1 MKQNVMK
8 KCFGLLLV
16 MGLGLTLKEN
26 TAMKAQAVEEETQT
40 NANVVVDL
48 NFPVEGQGSVNGYT
62 SSFEATNGDYTFTI
76 AKANNN
82 RNSKTWT
89 YIAIGTKNNASTAT
103 IISNTALKERIT
115 SIAMTFSSYKESGLD
130 SAKIYVADNADFTD
144 AYSQDFKNSISTTS
158 VTTVEIPS
166 TYSSE
171 NMFYKI
177 EFACNDSVSSSNGF
191 IHLDQIQYIA
201 DSVDELQSLTISGDI
216 SDYVAG
222 STFNFNRV
230 ATAHYSNSGDKEVTS
245 GLSFTLNGEPMKEG
259 DIISKD
265 FVGNNLPL
273 VVTYTDEKKATIS
286 AEPYLVNVNY
296 KAVSSISLNY
306 ETYTLAKNGTVTLI
320 ATIED
325 EYANQSVTWTSSHE
339 EIATVEDG
347 VVTAKQVTGE
357 TTITATATGGK
368 TATCIVNVSADPLLD
383 LLDEN
388 SNVITDEVIEKYTD
402 STMLVKAK
410 AKNIDQPSYLWESTN
425 EEVVKIV
432 ATNESASLSFVGVG
446 NCDVKVTVGSLTK
459 KVSFSV
465 TQSAVTSLTLTSS
478 VENGILYKG
487 DYLNTLTLTP
497 NIRTIGNAKEEIL
510 WTSSHPE
517 VASILKEQTSGN
529 EVNQVTALQQG
540 TTIITATSAYTSS
553 QFVEYTITVYADGVT
568 RLNWTSRGKISTYA
582 GTALKDAV
590 DMSQWKF
597 TALWS
602 SGKSET
608 PSFGTGENDVHI
620 GLYEKSLPENEGM
633 ILSEDYQ
640 FVANDNGKYLVAF
653 YQGMRSTSN
662 ATIEI
667 INCRTVM
674 ETMTNAT
681 ATYDFSS
688 NKSEK
693 DSSSVMGVEMFN
705 EYYIDSSSLLNG
717 KATLQYIYLGANG
730 TIKCGASKV
739 NASIQIEFGNGV
751 KISSVSVKAKQYA
764 EDENTL
770 VVMGKT
776 QTLTDTMTSYDFSVA
791 DGDFTSTNI
800 LLIETL
806 TTAKRA
812 YIESITIVASGEQDI
827 GKTDDCLALE
837 KYIDTYLHMNDY
849 TEEKGFCKDTEHD
862 YYGKNTITGAK
873 YNFNQLSER
882 QRELFFTNTAYSEEC
897 ARLQAW
903 AIANGETIQ
912 LSNYQIQASYQ
923 NNKMNYNSINSQTAT
938 MMMIISLV
946 GLATCI
952 GYYFLAKKKKEN

>member
-26 TAMKAQAVEEETQT
+26 TAMKAQAAEEKTQT

-48 NFPVEGQGSVNGYT
+48 DFPVEGQGSTNRYN
-62 SSFEATNGDYTFTI
+62 SSFSATNGGYTFTI
-76 AKANNN
+76 SCASNNSN
-82 RNSKTWT
+82 KGA
-89 YIAIGTKNNASTAT
+89 YIGIGTKNSASTAT
-103 IISNTALKERIT
+103 IVSDTALKERIT
-115 SIAMTFSSYKESGLD
+115 SIVMTFSSYKESGLD
-130 SAKIYVADNADFTD
+130 SAKLYVANNAEFTG

-177 EFACNDSVSSSNGF
+177 EFACNGSLTTNGF
-191 IHLDQIQYIA
+191 IHLDQIQYIS
-201 DSVDELQSLTISGDI
+201 DSVDELQSLTISGDTT
-216 SDYVAG
+216 DYVAG
-222 STFNFNRV
+222 SSFTFNRV
-230 ATAHYSNSGDKEVTS
+230 ATAHYSSSGDKEVTS
-245 GLSFTLNGEPMKEG
+245 GLSFTLNGEPIKEG

-265 FVGNNLPL
+265 FIGNNLPL
-273 VVTYTDEKKATIS
+273 VVTYTDEKKATIT
-286 AEPYLVNVNY
+286 AAPYLVNVNY

-320 ATIED
+320 ATVED

-357 TTITATATGGK
+357 TTITATAMGGK
-368 TATCIVNVSADPLLD
+368 TATCIVNVSVDPLLD

-402 STMLVKAK
+402 STMLIKAK
-410 AKNIDQPSYLWESTN
+410 AQNIDQPSYLWETTN

-432 ATNESASLSFVGVG
+432 ATNESATLSFVGVE

-478 VENGILYKG
+478 VENGNLYTG
-487 DYLNTLTLTP
+487 DNLNTLTLTP
-497 NIRTIGNAKEEIL
+497 NIHTIGNATEEIL

-553 QFVEYTITVYADGVT
+553 QFVEYTITVHEDSVT
-568 RLNWTSRGKISTYA
+568 RLSWTNRGEISTYA
-582 GTALKDAV
+582 GTTLKDAI

-597 TALWS
+597 TALWA

-653 YQGMRSTSN
+653 YQGMCSTSN

-667 INCRTVM
+667 INCRIVM

-688 NKSEK
+688 ISKGSNRAMDVETFNNYYV
-693 DSSSVMGVEMFN
+693 SSSTLVK
-705 EYYIDSSSLLNG
+705 G
-717 KATLQYIYLGANG
+717 KATLQAVYPDASG
-730 TIKCGASKV
+730 TIKGGTG
-739 NASIQIEFGNGV
+739 NNYASIQITFDNEV
-751 KISSVSVKAKQYA
+751 QISSVSVKSKQYA

-791 DGDFTSTNI
+791 NGDFESTNI

-837 KYIDTYLHMNDY
+837 KYIDTYLHMDDY
-849 TEEKGFCKDTEHD
+849 TEDQGFCKDTEHD
-862 YYGKNTITGAK
+862 YYGKNSTSGAK

-882 QRELFFTNTAYSEEC
+882 QRELFFTNAAYSEEC

-923 NNKMNYNSINSQTAT
+923 NSRLNFNSVNSQSV
-938 MMMIISLV
+938 MMVLVISLLGITSCV
-946 GLATCI
+946 
-952 GYYFLAKKKKEN
+952 GYYFITKKKKEN

>member
-26 TAMKAQAVEEETQT
+26 TAMKAQAAEETQT

-48 NFPVEGQGSVNGYT
+48 DFPVAGQKGVRNYT
-62 SSFEATNGDYTFTI
+62 SSFDVTNGGYTFKITN
-76 AKANNN
+76 ASNNSN
-82 RNSKTWT
+82 KWT
-89 YIAIGTKNNASTAT
+89 NIGIGVGGSASTAT
-103 IISNTALKERIT
+103 IVSNTALKERIT

-130 SAKIYVADNADFTD
+130 SAKLYVANNAEFTD

-158 VTTVEIPS
+158 TTTVEIPS

-177 EFACNDSVSSSNGF
+177 EFACNNSVSSGTNAF
-191 IHLDQIQYIA
+191 IRLDQIQYIA

-222 STFNFNRV
+222 STFTFDRV
-230 ATAHYSNSGDKEVTS
+230 ATVHYSNSGDKEVTS

-259 DIISKD
+259 DIISKN

-286 AEPYLVNVNY
+286 AAPYLVNVNY

-306 ETYTLAKNGTVTLI
+306 ETYTLAKNGSIALI
-320 ATIED
+320 ATVED

-357 TTITATATGGK
+357 TTITATAMGGK
-368 TATCIVNVSADPLLD
+368 TATCIVNVSVDPLLD

-388 SNVITDEVIEKYTD
+388 SDVITDEVIEKYTD
-402 STMLVKAK
+402 STMLIKAK
-410 AKNIDQPSYLWESTN
+410 AQNIDQPSYLWESTN

-432 ATNESASLSFVGVG
+432 ATNESATLSFVGAG

-478 VENGILYKG
+478 VENGNLYTG
-487 DYLNTLTLTP
+487 DNLNTLTLTP
-497 NIRTIGNAKEEIL
+497 NIRTIGNATEEIL

-540 TTIITATSAYTSS
+540 TTIVTATSAYTSS
-553 QFVEYTITVYADGVT
+553 QFVEYTITVHEDSVT
-568 RLNWTSRGKISTYA
+568 RLNWTGRGEISAYA
-582 GTALKDAV
+582 GTALKDAI
-590 DMSQWKF
+590 DISQWKF
-597 TALWS
+597 TALWV

-640 FVANDNGKYLVAF
+640 FVASDNGKYLVAF

-688 NKSEK
+688 ISKGSNRAMDVETFDSYYV
-693 DSSSVMGVEMFN
+693 SSSTLVKGT
-705 EYYIDSSSLLNG
+705 
-717 KATLQYIYLGANG
+717 ATLQSVYPDASGAIKGG
-730 TIKCGASKV
+730 TGTY
-739 NASIQIEFGNGV
+739 NTSIRVVFGNGV

-776 QTLTDTMTSYDFSVA
+776 QTLTDTMISYDFSVA
-791 DGDFTSTNI
+791 NGDFESTNI

-806 TTAKRA
+806 KTAKRA

-837 KYIDTYLHMNDY
+837 KYIDTYLHMDDY
-849 TEEKGFCKDTEHD
+849 TEDQGFCKDTEHD
-862 YYGKNTITGAK
+862 YYGKNSTSGAK

-882 QRELFFTNTAYSEEC
+882 QRELFFTNVAFSEEC

-923 NNKMNYNSINSQTAT
+923 NSRMNFNSVNSQSV
-938 MMMIISLV
+938 MMVLVISLLGITSCV
-946 GLATCI
+946 
-952 GYYFLAKKKKEN
+952 GYYFITKKKKEN

>member
-26 TAMKAQAVEEETQT
+26 TAMKAQAAEEKTQT
-40 NANVVVDL
+40 NANAVVDL
-48 NFPVEGQGSVNGYT
+48 DFPVEGQGSTNRYN
-62 SSFEATNGDYTFTI
+62 SSFSATNGGYTFTI
-76 AKANNN
+76 SCASNNYN
-82 RNSKTWT
+82 KWA
-89 YIAIGTKNNASTAT
+89 YIGIGTKNSASTAT
-103 IISNTALKERIT
+103 IVSDTALKERIT
-115 SIAMTFSSYKESGLD
+115 SIVMTFSSYKESGLD
-130 SAKIYVADNADFTD
+130 SAKLYVANNAEFTG

-177 EFACNDSVSSSNGF
+177 EFACNGSLTTNGF
-191 IHLDQIQYIA
+191 IHLDQIQYIS
-201 DSVDELQSLTISGDI
+201 DSVDELQSLTISGDTT
-216 SDYVAG
+216 DYVAG
-222 STFNFNRV
+222 STFTFNRV

-259 DIISKD
+259 DIISKN

-286 AEPYLVNVNY
+286 AAPYLVNVNY

-306 ETYTLAKNGTVTLI
+306 ETYTLAKNGTIALI
-320 ATIED
+320 ATVED

-357 TTITATATGGK
+357 TTITATAMGGK
-368 TATCIVNVSADPLLD
+368 TATCIVNVSVDPLLD

-388 SNVITDEVIEKYTD
+388 SDVITDEVIEKYTD
-402 STMLVKAK
+402 STMLIKAK
-410 AKNIDQPSYLWESTN
+410 AQNIDQPSYLWESTN

-432 ATNESASLSFVGVG
+432 ATNESATLSFVGAG

-478 VENGILYKG
+478 VENGNLYTG
-487 DYLNTLTLTP
+487 DNLNTLTLTP
-497 NIRTIGNAKEEIL
+497 NIRTIGNATEEIL

-540 TTIITATSAYTSS
+540 TTIVTATSAYTSS
-553 QFVEYTITVYADGVT
+553 QFVEYTITVHEDSVT
-568 RLNWTSRGKISTYA
+568 RLNWTGRGEISAYA
-582 GTALKDAV
+582 GTTLKDAI
-590 DMSQWKF
+590 DISQWKF
-597 TALWS
+597 TALWA

-662 ATIEI
+662 ATIKI

-688 NKSEK
+688 ISKGSNRAMDVETFDSYYV
-693 DSSSVMGVEMFN
+693 SSSTLVKGT
-705 EYYIDSSSLLNG
+705 
-717 KATLQYIYLGANG
+717 ATLQAVYPDASG
-730 TIKCGASKV
+730 TIKGGTGPIIRVFKLLLV
-739 NASIQIEFGNGV
+739 
-751 KISSVSVKAKQYA
+751 A
-764 EDENTL
+764 E
-770 VVMGKT
+770 
-776 QTLTDTMTSYDFSVA
+776 
-791 DGDFTSTNI
+791 
-800 LLIETL
+800 
-806 TTAKRA
+806 
-812 YIESITIVASGEQDI
+812 
-827 GKTDDCLALE
+827 
-837 KYIDTYLHMNDY
+837 
-849 TEEKGFCKDTEHD
+849 
-862 YYGKNTITGAK
+862 
-873 YNFNQLSER
+873 
-882 QRELFFTNTAYSEEC
+882 
-897 ARLQAW
+897 
-903 AIANGETIQ
+903 
-912 LSNYQIQASYQ
+912 
-923 NNKMNYNSINSQTAT
+923 
-938 MMMIISLV
+938 
-946 GLATCI
+946 
-952 GYYFLAKKKKEN
+952 

>member
-26 TAMKAQAVEEETQT
+26 TTMKAQAAEEETQT

-48 NFPVEGQGSVNGYT
+48 DFPVEGQEKVNRYDK
-62 SSFEATNGDYTFTI
+62 SFKATNGGYTFTI
-76 AKANNN
+76 SNASNYNN
-82 RNSKTWT
+82 RWT
-89 YIAIGTKNNASTAT
+89 NIGIGVGGSASTAT
-103 IISNTALKERIT
+103 IVSDTALKERIT

-130 SAKIYVADNADFTD
+130 SAKVYVANNADFTD
-144 AYSQDFKNSISTTS
+144 AYSQDFKDSISTNS
-158 VTTVEIPS
+158 ITTVEIPS

-177 EFACNDSVSSSNGF
+177 EFACNGSPSTNAF
-191 IHLDQIQYIA
+191 IRLDQIQYIT

-216 SDYVAG
+216 SNYVAG
-222 STFNFNRV
+222 SPFTFNRV
-230 ATAHYSNSGDKEVTS
+230 ATAHYSNSGDKEVTN
-245 GLSFTLNGEPMKEG
+245 GLSFTLNGEPIKEG

-273 VVTYTDEKKATIS
+273 VVTYTDEKNATIS
-286 AEPYLVNVNY
+286 AEPYSVNVNY

-325 EYANQSVTWTSSHE
+325 EYANQNVTWSSSHE

-347 VVTAKQVTGE
+347 VVTAKQITGE

-368 TATCIVNVSADPLLD
+368 TATCIVNVSADSLLD

-388 SNVITDEVIEKYTD
+388 SKVITDELIEKYTD
-402 STMLVKAK
+402 STMLIKAD
-410 AKNIDQPSYLWESTN
+410 AQNIDQPSYLWETTN
-425 EEVVKIV
+425 EEIIKITP
-432 ATNESASLSFVGVG
+432 TNESATLSFVGAG

-478 VENGILYKG
+478 VEGGTLYTG
-487 DYLNTLTLTP
+487 DYLNSLTLTP
-497 NIRTIGNAKEEIL
+497 NIEKIGNATEEIL

-517 VASILKEQTSGN
+517 VASILKEQTKGN
-529 EVNQVTALQQG
+529 EENQVTALQQG
-540 TTIITATSAYTSS
+540 TTIVTATSAYTSS
-553 QFVEYTITVYADGVT
+553 QFVEYTITVNEDGVT
-568 RLNWTSRGKISTYA
+568 RLNWTSRGKISAYV
-582 GTALKDAV
+582 GTTLKDAV

-597 TALWS
+597 TALWA

-620 GLYEKSLPENEGM
+620 GLYEEALPENEGTM
-633 ILSEDYQ
+633 LEEDYT
-640 FVANDNGKYLVAF
+640 FVASDNGKYLVAF

-688 NKSEK
+688 ISKGSTRAMDVETFNSYYV
-693 DSSSVMGVEMFN
+693 SSSTLVKGT
-705 EYYIDSSSLLNG
+705 
-717 KATLQYIYLGANG
+717 ATLQAVYPDASG
-730 TIKCGASKV
+730 TIKGGTENNYV
-739 NASIQIEFGNGV
+739 SIQITFGSEV
-751 KISSVSVKAKQYA
+751 QISSISVKAKQYA

-791 DGDFTSTNI
+791 NGDFESTNI
-800 LLIETL
+800 LLIETP
-806 TTAKRA
+806 TTAKRV
-812 YIESITIVASGEQDI
+812 YIESITIIANGEQDI

-849 TEEKGFCKDTEHD
+849 TEDQGFCKDTEHD
-862 YYGKNTITGAK
+862 YYGKNSMVGAK

-882 QRELFFTNTAYSEEC
+882 QRELFFTNAAYSKEC

-912 LSNYQIQASYQ
+912 LSNYQIQASYP
-923 NNKMNYNSINSQTAT
+923 NNRMNFNSINGQTAT
-938 MMMIISLV
+938 MVMIISLV
-946 GLATCI
+946 GLVTCI
-952 GYYFLAKKKKEN
+952 GYYFLTKKKKEN

>member
-26 TAMKAQAVEEETQT
+26 TTMKAQAAEETQA
-40 NANVVVDL
+40 NENVVVDL
-48 NFPVEGQGSVNGYT
+48 NFPVDGQDSIYSYA
-62 SSFEATNGDYTFTI
+62 SSFNATNGGYKFTI
-76 AKANNN
+76 VNANNN
-82 RNSKTWT
+82 RNK
-89 YIAIGTKNNASTAT
+89 YKFIAIGRSKIASTAT
-103 IISNTALKERIT
+103 ITSQSALKEKII
-115 SIAMTFSSYKESGLD
+115 SIAMYFSEYNEKGLD
-130 SAKIYVADNADFTD
+130 AANIYIADNADFSD
-144 AYSQDFKNSISTTS
+144 AYKQEFTNQIITGSFIN
-158 VTTVEIPS
+158 VEIPS
-166 TYSSE
+166 TYSAE
-171 NMFYKI
+171 NMFYRI
-177 EFACNDSVSSSNGF
+177 EFVCNEKVSTNGF
-191 IHLDQIQYIA
+191 ICLDQIQYIT
-201 DSVDELQSLTISGDI
+201 DSVDKLQSLTISGDTT
-216 SDYVAG
+216 DYVAG
-222 STFNFNRV
+222 STFTFNRV
-230 ATAHYSNSGDKEVTS
+230 ATARYSNSGDKEVTS

-259 DIISKD
+259 DIISKN

-286 AEPYLVNVNY
+286 AAPYLVNVNY

-306 ETYTLAKNGTVTLI
+306 ETYTLAKNGTIALI
-320 ATIED
+320 ATVED

-368 TATCIVNVSADPLLD
+368 MATCIVNVSADPLLD

-402 STMLVKAK
+402 STMLIKAK
-410 AKNIDQPSYLWESTN
+410 AQNIDQPSYLWESTN

-478 VENGILYKG
+478 VENGNLYTG
-487 DYLNTLTLTP
+487 DNLNTLTLTP
-497 NIRTIGNAKEEIL
+497 NIHTIGNATEEIL

-540 TTIITATSAYTSS
+540 TTIVTATSAYTSS
-553 QFVEYTITVYADGVT
+553 QFVEYTITVHEDSVT
-568 RLNWTSRGKISTYA
+568 RLNWTGRGEISAYA
-582 GTALKDAV
+582 GTALKDAI
-590 DMSQWKF
+590 DISQWKF
-597 TALWS
+597 TALWA

-662 ATIEI
+662 ATIKI

-688 NKSEK
+688 ISKGSNRAMDVETFDSYYV
-693 DSSSVMGVEMFN
+693 SSSTLVKGT
-705 EYYIDSSSLLNG
+705 
-717 KATLQYIYLGANG
+717 ATLQAVYPDASG
-730 TIKCGASKV
+730 TIKGGTGTY
-739 NASIQIEFGNGV
+739 NTSIQVAFGSGV
-751 KISSVSVKAKQYA
+751 EISSVSVKAKQYA

-791 DGDFTSTNI
+791 NGDFTSTNI

-882 QRELFFTNTAYSEEC
+882 QRELFFTNAAFSEEC

-923 NNKMNYNSINSQTAT
+923 NSRLNFNSVNSQSV
-938 MMMIISLV
+938 MMVLVISLLGITSCV
-946 GLATCI
+946 
-952 GYYFLAKKKKEN
+952 GYYFITKKKKEN

>member
-26 TAMKAQAVEEETQT
+26 TAMKAQAAEEKTQT
-40 NANVVVDL
+40 NANAVVDL
-48 NFPVEGQGSVNGYT
+48 DFPVEGQGSTNRYN
-62 SSFEATNGDYTFTI
+62 SSFSATNGGYTFTI
-76 AKANNN
+76 SCASNNYN
-82 RNSKTWT
+82 KWA
-89 YIAIGTKNNASTAT
+89 YIGIGTKNSASTAT
-103 IISNTALKERIT
+103 IVSDTALKERIT
-115 SIAMTFSSYKESGLD
+115 SIVMTFSSYKESGLD
-130 SAKIYVADNADFTD
+130 SAKLYVANNAEFTG

-177 EFACNDSVSSSNGF
+177 EFACNGSLTTNGF
-191 IHLDQIQYIA
+191 IHLDQIQYIS
-201 DSVDELQSLTISGDI
+201 DSVDELQSLTISGDTT
-216 SDYVAG
+216 DYVAG
-222 STFNFNRV
+222 SSFNFNRV
-230 ATAHYSNSGDKEVTS
+230 ATAHYSSSGDKEVTS
-245 GLSFTLNGEPMKEG
+245 GLSFTLSGEAIKEG

-265 FVGNNLPL
+265 FVGNDLPL

-286 AEPYLVNVNY
+286 AAPYLVNVNY

-306 ETYTLAKNGTVTLI
+306 ETYTLAKNGTIALI
-320 ATIED
+320 ATVED

-368 TATCIVNVSADPLLD
+368 MATCIVNVSADPLLD

-402 STMLVKAK
+402 STMLIKAK
-410 AKNIDQPSYLWESTN
+410 AQNIDQPSYLWESTN

-432 ATNESASLSFVGVG
+432 ATNESASLSFVSVG

-465 TQSAVTSLTLTSS
+465 TQSAVTSLALTSS
-478 VENGILYKG
+478 VENGNLYTG
-487 DYLNTLTLTP
+487 DNLNTLTLTP
-497 NIRTIGNAKEEIL
+497 NIHTIGNATEEIL

-553 QFVEYTITVYADGVT
+553 QFVEYTITVHEDSVT
-568 RLNWTSRGKISTYA
+568 RLSWTGRGKISAYV
-582 GTALKDAV
+582 GTALKDAI

-597 TALWS
+597 TALWA

-640 FVANDNGKYLVAF
+640 FVASDNGKYLVAF
-653 YQGMRSTSN
+653 YQGMCSTSN

-667 INCRTVM
+667 INCRIVM

-688 NKSEK
+688 ISKGSNRAMDVETFNNYYV
-693 DSSSVMGVEMFN
+693 SSSTLVK
-705 EYYIDSSSLLNG
+705 G
-717 KATLQYIYLGANG
+717 KATLQAVYPDASG
-730 TIKCGASKV
+730 TIKGGTGTY
-739 NASIQIEFGNGV
+739 NTSIQVAFGSGV
-751 KISSVSVKAKQYA
+751 EISSVSVKAKQYA

-791 DGDFTSTNI
+791 NGDFTSTNI

-806 TTAKRA
+806 KTAKRA

-837 KYIDTYLHMNDY
+837 KYIDTYLHMDDY
-849 TEEKGFCKDTEHD
+849 TEDQGFCKDTEHD
-862 YYGKNTITGAK
+862 YYGKNSTSGAK

-882 QRELFFTNTAYSEEC
+882 QRELFFTNAAFSEEC

-923 NNKMNYNSINSQTAT
+923 NSRLNFNSVNSQSV
-938 MMMIISLV
+938 MMVLVISLLGITSCV
-946 GLATCI
+946 
-952 GYYFLAKKKKEN
+952 GYYFITKKKKEN

>member
-26 TAMKAQAVEEETQT
+26 TAMKAQAAEEETQT

-48 NFPVEGQGSVNGYT
+48 DFPVAGQKGVRSYT
-62 SSFEATNGDYTFTI
+62 SSFDVTNGGYTFKITN
-76 AKANNN
+76 ASNNN
-82 RNSKTWT
+82 NN
-89 YIAIGTKNNASTAT
+89 YAFIAIGRSKIASTAT
-103 IISNTALKERIT
+103 IISQSALKERIS
-115 SIAMTFSSYKESGLD
+115 SIAMYFSDYNEKGLD
-130 SAKIYVADNADFTD
+130 TANIYIDNNADFST
-144 AYSQDFKNSISTTS
+144 AYKQEFTNQIAVGSFIN
-158 VTTVEIPS
+158 VEIPS
-166 TYSSE
+166 TYSNE

-177 EFACNDSVSSSNGF
+177 EFVCNEKVSSNAF
-191 IHLDQIQYIA
+191 ICLDQIQYIA
-201 DSVDELQSLTISGDI
+201 DSVDELQSLTISGDTT
-216 SDYVAG
+216 DYVAG
-222 STFNFNRV
+222 SSFTFNRV
-230 ATAHYSNSGDKEVTS
+230 ATAHYSSSGDKEVTS
-245 GLSFTLNGEPMKEG
+245 GLSFTLNGEPIKEE

-265 FVGNNLPL
+265 FIGNNLPL

-286 AEPYLVNVNY
+286 AAPYLVNVNY

-306 ETYTLAKNGTVTLI
+306 ETYTLAKNGTIALI
-320 ATIED
+320 ATVED

-368 TATCIVNVSADPLLD
+368 MATCIVNVSVDPLLD

-402 STMLVKAK
+402 STMLIKAK
-410 AKNIDQPSYLWESTN
+410 AQNIDQPSYLWETTN

-432 ATNESASLSFVGVG
+432 ATNESATLSFVGVG

-478 VENGILYKG
+478 VENGNLYTG
-487 DYLNTLTLTP
+487 DNLNTLTLTP
-497 NIRTIGNAKEEIL
+497 NIHTIGNATEEIL

-553 QFVEYTITVYADGVT
+553 QFVEYTITVHEDSVT
-568 RLNWTSRGKISTYA
+568 RLSWTGRGKISAYV
-582 GTALKDAV
+582 GTALKDAI

-597 TALWS
+597 TALWA

-640 FVANDNGKYLVAF
+640 FVASDNGKYLVAF
-653 YQGMRSTSN
+653 YQGMCSTSN

-667 INCRTVM
+667 INCRIVM

-688 NKSEK
+688 ISKGSNRSMDVETFNNYYV
-693 DSSSVMGVEMFN
+693 SSSTLVK
-705 EYYIDSSSLLNG
+705 G
-717 KATLQYIYLGANG
+717 KATLQAVYPDASG
-730 TIKCGASKV
+730 TIKGGTGTY
-739 NASIQIEFGNGV
+739 NTSIQVAFGSGV
-751 KISSVSVKAKQYA
+751 EISSVSVKAKQYA

-770 VVMGKT
+770 VIMGKT

-791 DGDFTSTNI
+791 NGDFESTNI

-837 KYIDTYLHMNDY
+837 KYIDTYLHMDDY
-849 TEEKGFCKDTEHD
+849 TEDQGFCKDTEHD
-862 YYGKNTITGAK
+862 YYGKNSTSGAK

-882 QRELFFTNTAYSEEC
+882 QRELFFTNAAFSEEC

-923 NNKMNYNSINSQTAT
+923 NSRLNFNSVNSQSV
-938 MMMIISLV
+938 MMVLVISLLGITSCV
-946 GLATCI
+946 
-952 GYYFLAKKKKEN
+952 GYYFITKKKKEN

>member
-26 TAMKAQAVEEETQT
+26 TAMKAQAAEEETQT

-48 NFPVEGQGSVNGYT
+48 DFPVEGQEKVNRYDK
-62 SSFEATNGDYTFTI
+62 FFKATNGGYTFTI
-76 AKANNN
+76 SNASNYNN
-82 RNSKTWT
+82 RWT
-89 YIAIGTKNNASTAT
+89 NIGIGVGGSASTAT
-103 IISNTALKERIT
+103 IVSDTALKERIT

-130 SAKIYVADNADFTD
+130 SAKLYVANNAEFTD
-144 AYSQDFKNSISTTS
+144 AYSQDFKDSISTTS
-158 VTTVEIPS
+158 ITTVEIPS

-177 EFACNDSVSSSNGF
+177 EFACNGSLSTNAF
-191 IHLDQIQYIA
+191 IRLDQIQYIT
-201 DSVDELQSLTISGDI
+201 DSVDELQSLTISGETT
-216 SDYVAG
+216 DYVAG
-222 STFNFNRV
+222 STFTFNRV
-230 ATAHYSNSGDKEVTS
+230 ATARYSNSGDKEVTS

-259 DIISKD
+259 DIISKN

-286 AEPYLVNVNY
+286 AAPYLVNVNY

-306 ETYTLAKNGTVTLI
+306 ETYTLAKNGTIALI
-320 ATIED
+320 ATVED

-368 TATCIVNVSADPLLD
+368 MATCIVNVSADPLLD

-402 STMLVKAK
+402 STMLIKAK
-410 AKNIDQPSYLWESTN
+410 AQNIDQPSYLWESTN

-478 VENGILYKG
+478 VENGNLYTG
-487 DYLNTLTLTP
+487 DNLNTLTLTP
-497 NIRTIGNAKEEIL
+497 NIHTIGNATEEIL

-553 QFVEYTITVYADGVT
+553 QFVEYTITVHEDSVT
-568 RLNWTSRGKISTYA
+568 RLSWTGRGKISAYV
-582 GTALKDAV
+582 GTALKDAI
-590 DMSQWKF
+590 DISQWKF
-597 TALWS
+597 TALWA

-640 FVANDNGKYLVAF
+640 FVASDNGKYLVAF

-688 NKSEK
+688 ISKGSNRSMDVETFNNYYV
-693 DSSSVMGVEMFN
+693 SSSTLVKGT
-705 EYYIDSSSLLNG
+705 
-717 KATLQYIYLGANG
+717 ATLQAVYPDASGSIKGG
-730 TIKCGASKV
+730 TET
-739 NASIQIEFGNGV
+739 NNTSIQVAFGSGV
-751 KISSVSVKAKQYA
+751 EISSVSVKAKQYA

-791 DGDFTSTNI
+791 NGDFESTNI

-837 KYIDTYLHMNDY
+837 KYIDTYLHMDDY
-849 TEEKGFCKDTEHD
+849 TEDQGFCKDTEHD
-862 YYGKNTITGAK
+862 YYGKNSTSGAK

-882 QRELFFTNTAYSEEC
+882 QRELFFTNAAFSEEC

-923 NNKMNYNSINSQTAT
+923 NSRLNFNSVNSQSV
-938 MMMIISLV
+938 MMVLVISLLGITSCV
-946 GLATCI
+946 
-952 GYYFLAKKKKEN
+952 GYYFITKKKKEN

>member
-26 TAMKAQAVEEETQT
+26 TAMKAQAAEEETQT

-48 NFPVEGQGSVNGYT
+48 DFPVAGQKGVRSYT
-62 SSFEATNGDYTFTI
+62 SSFDVTNGGYTFKITN
-76 AKANNN
+76 ASNNN
-82 RNSKTWT
+82 NN
-89 YIAIGTKNNASTAT
+89 YAFIAIGRSKIASTAT
-103 IISNTALKERIT
+103 IISQSALKERIS
-115 SIAMTFSSYKESGLD
+115 SIAMYFSDYNEKGLD
-130 SAKIYVADNADFTD
+130 TANIYIDNNADFST
-144 AYSQDFKNSISTTS
+144 AYKQEFTNQIAVGSFIN
-158 VTTVEIPS
+158 VEIPS
-166 TYSSE
+166 TYSNE

-177 EFACNDSVSSSNGF
+177 EFVCNEKVSSNAF
-191 IHLDQIQYIA
+191 ICLDQIQYIA

-245 GLSFTLNGEPMKEG
+245 GLSFTLNGEAIKEG

-265 FVGNNLPL
+265 FVGNDLPL

-286 AEPYLVNVNY
+286 AAPYLVNVNY

-306 ETYTLAKNGTVTLI
+306 ETYTLAKNGTIALI
-320 ATIED
+320 ATVED

-357 TTITATATGGK
+357 TTITATAMGGK
-368 TATCIVNVSADPLLD
+368 TATCIVNVSVDPLLD

-388 SNVITDEVIEKYTD
+388 SDVITDEVIEKYTD
-402 STMLVKAK
+402 STMLIKAK
-410 AKNIDQPSYLWESTN
+410 AQNIDQPSYLWESTN

-432 ATNESASLSFVGVG
+432 ATNESATLSFVGAG

-459 KVSFSV
+459 KASFSV

-478 VENGILYKG
+478 VENGNLYTG
-487 DYLNTLTLTP
+487 DNLNTLTLTP
-497 NIRTIGNAKEEIL
+497 NIRTIGNATEEIL

-540 TTIITATSAYTSS
+540 TTIVTATSAYTSS
-553 QFVEYTITVYADGVT
+553 QFVEYTITVHEDSVT
-568 RLNWTSRGKISTYA
+568 RLSWTGRGKISAYV
-582 GTALKDAV
+582 GTALKDAI
-590 DMSQWKF
+590 DISQWKF
-597 TALWS
+597 TALWA

-640 FVANDNGKYLVAF
+640 FVASDNGKYIVAF

-667 INCRTVM
+667 INCRIVM

-688 NKSEK
+688 ISKGSNRSMDVETFNNYYV
-693 DSSSVMGVEMFN
+693 SSSTLVK
-705 EYYIDSSSLLNG
+705 G
-717 KATLQYIYLGANG
+717 KATLQAVYPDASG
-730 TIKCGASKV
+730 TIKGGTET
-739 NASIQIEFGNGV
+739 NNTSIQVAFGSGV
-751 KISSVSVKAKQYA
+751 EISSVSVKAKQYA

-791 DGDFTSTNI
+791 NGDFESTNI

-837 KYIDTYLHMNDY
+837 KYIDTYLHMDDY
-849 TEEKGFCKDTEHD
+849 TEDQGFCKDTEHD
-862 YYGKNTITGAK
+862 YYGKNSTSGAK

-882 QRELFFTNTAYSEEC
+882 QRELFFTNAAFSEEC

-923 NNKMNYNSINSQTAT
+923 NSRLNFNSVNSQSV
-938 MMMIISLV
+938 MMVLVISLLGITSCV
-946 GLATCI
+946 
-952 GYYFLAKKKKEN
+952 GYYFITKKKKEN

>member
-26 TAMKAQAVEEETQT
+26 TAMKAQAAEEKTQT

-48 NFPVEGQGSVNGYT
+48 DFPVEGQGSTNRYN
-62 SSFEATNGDYTFTI
+62 SSFSATNGGYTFTI
-76 AKANNN
+76 SCASNNSN
-82 RNSKTWT
+82 KWA
-89 YIAIGTKNNASTAT
+89 YIGIGTKNSASTAT
-103 IISNTALKERIT
+103 IVSDTALKERIT
-115 SIAMTFSSYKESGLD
+115 SIVMTFSSYKESGLD
-130 SAKIYVADNADFTD
+130 SAKLYVANNAEFTG

-177 EFACNDSVSSSNGF
+177 EFACNGSLTTNGF
-191 IHLDQIQYIA
+191 IHLDQIQYIS

-222 STFNFNRV
+222 STFTFNRV

-286 AEPYLVNVNY
+286 AAPYLVNVNY

-306 ETYTLAKNGTVTLI
+306 ETYTLAKNGSIALI

-357 TTITATATGGK
+357 TTITATAMGGK
-368 TATCIVNVSADPLLD
+368 TATCIVNVSVDPLLD

-388 SNVITDEVIEKYTD
+388 SDVITDEVIEKYTD
-402 STMLVKAK
+402 STMLIKAK
-410 AKNIDQPSYLWESTN
+410 AQNIDQPSYLWESTN

-432 ATNESASLSFVGVG
+432 ATNESATLSFVGVG

-478 VENGILYKG
+478 VENGNLYTG
-487 DYLNTLTLTP
+487 DNLNTLTLTP
-497 NIRTIGNAKEEIL
+497 NIRTIGNATEEIQ

-540 TTIITATSAYTSS
+540 TTIVTATSAYTSS
-553 QFVEYTITVYADGVT
+553 QFVEYTITVHEDSVT
-568 RLNWTSRGKISTYA
+568 RLNWTGRGEISAYA
-582 GTALKDAV
+582 GTALKDAI
-590 DMSQWKF
+590 DISQWKF
-597 TALWS
+597 TALWA

-653 YQGMRSTSN
+653 YQGMCSTSN

-667 INCRTVM
+667 INCRIVM

-688 NKSEK
+688 ISKGSNRAMDVETFNNYYV
-693 DSSSVMGVEMFN
+693 SSSTLVK
-705 EYYIDSSSLLNG
+705 G
-717 KATLQYIYLGANG
+717 KATLQAVYPDASG
-730 TIKCGASKV
+730 TIKGGTGTY
-739 NASIQIEFGNGV
+739 NTSIQVAFGSGV
-751 KISSVSVKAKQYA
+751 EISSVSVKAKQYA

-791 DGDFTSTNI
+791 NGDFTSTNI

-837 KYIDTYLHMNDY
+837 KYIDTYLHMDDY
-849 TEEKGFCKDTEHD
+849 TEDQGFCKDTEHD
-862 YYGKNTITGAK
+862 YYGKNSTSGAK

-882 QRELFFTNTAYSEEC
+882 QRELFFTNAAFSEEC

-952 GYYFLAKKKKEN
+952 GYYFLAKRKKEN

>member
-26 TAMKAQAVEEETQT
+26 TAMKAQAAEEETQT

-48 NFPVEGQGSVNGYT
+48 DFPVAGQKGVRSYT
-62 SSFEATNGDYTFTI
+62 SSFDVTNGGYTFKITN
-76 AKANNN
+76 ASNNN
-82 RNSKTWT
+82 NN
-89 YIAIGTKNNASTAT
+89 YAFIAIGRSKIASTAT
-103 IISNTALKERIT
+103 IISQSALKERIS
-115 SIAMTFSSYKESGLD
+115 SIAMYFSDYNEKGLD
-130 SAKIYVADNADFTD
+130 TANIYIDNNADFST
-144 AYSQDFKNSISTTS
+144 AYKQEFTNQIAVGSFIN
-158 VTTVEIPS
+158 VEIPS
-166 TYSSE
+166 TYSNE

-177 EFACNDSVSSSNGF
+177 EFVCNEKVSSNAF
-191 IHLDQIQYIA
+191 ICLDQIQYIA

-245 GLSFTLNGEPMKEG
+245 GLSFTLNGEAIKEG

-265 FVGNNLPL
+265 FVGNDLPL

-286 AEPYLVNVNY
+286 AAPYLVNVNY

-306 ETYTLAKNGTVTLI
+306 ETYTLAKNGTIALI
-320 ATIED
+320 ATVED

-357 TTITATATGGK
+357 TTITATAMGGK
-368 TATCIVNVSADPLLD
+368 TATCIVNVSVDPLLD

-388 SNVITDEVIEKYTD
+388 SDVITDEVIEKYTD
-402 STMLVKAK
+402 STMLIKAK
-410 AKNIDQPSYLWESTN
+410 AQNIDQPSYLWESTN

-432 ATNESASLSFVGVG
+432 ATNESATLSFVGAG

-459 KVSFSV
+459 KASFSV

-478 VENGILYKG
+478 VENGNLYTG
-487 DYLNTLTLTP
+487 DNLNTLTLTP
-497 NIRTIGNAKEEIL
+497 NIRTIGNATEEIL

-540 TTIITATSAYTSS
+540 TTIVTATSAYTSS
-553 QFVEYTITVYADGVT
+553 QFVEYTITVHEDSVT
-568 RLNWTSRGKISTYA
+568 RLSWTGRGKISAYV
-582 GTALKDAV
+582 GTALKDAI
-590 DMSQWKF
+590 DISQWKF
-597 TALWS
+597 TALWA

-640 FVANDNGKYLVAF
+640 FVASDNGKYIVAF

-667 INCRTVM
+667 INCRIVM

-688 NKSEK
+688 ISKGSNRSMDVETFNNYYV
-693 DSSSVMGVEMFN
+693 SSSTLVK
-705 EYYIDSSSLLNG
+705 G
-717 KATLQYIYLGANG
+717 KATLQAVYPDASG
-730 TIKCGASKV
+730 TIKGGTET
-739 NASIQIEFGNGV
+739 NNTSIQVAFGSGV
-751 KISSVSVKAKQYA
+751 EISSVSVKAKQYA

-791 DGDFTSTNI
+791 NGDFESTNI
-800 LLIETL
+800 HLIETL

-837 KYIDTYLHMNDY
+837 KYIDTYLHMDDY
-849 TEEKGFCKDTEHD
+849 TEDQGFCKDTEHD
-862 YYGKNTITGAK
+862 YYGKNSTSGAK

-882 QRELFFTNTAYSEEC
+882 QRELFFTNAAFSEEC

-923 NNKMNYNSINSQTAT
+923 NSRLNFNSVNSQSV
-938 MMMIISLV
+938 MMVLVISLLGITSCV
-946 GLATCI
+946 
-952 GYYFLAKKKKEN
+952 GYYFITKKKKEN

>member
-26 TAMKAQAVEEETQT
+26 TAMKAQAAEEETQT

-48 NFPVEGQGSVNGYT
+48 DFPVAGQKGVRSYT
-62 SSFEATNGDYTFTI
+62 SSFDVTNGGYTFKITN
-76 AKANNN
+76 ASNNN
-82 RNSKTWT
+82 NN
-89 YIAIGTKNNASTAT
+89 YAFIAIGRSKIASTAT
-103 IISNTALKERIT
+103 IISQSALKERIS
-115 SIAMTFSSYKESGLD
+115 SIAMYFSDYNEKGLD
-130 SAKIYVADNADFTD
+130 TANIYIDNNADFST
-144 AYSQDFKNSISTTS
+144 AYKQEFTNQIAVGSFIN
-158 VTTVEIPS
+158 VEIPS
-166 TYSSE
+166 TYSNE

-177 EFACNDSVSSSNGF
+177 EFVCNEKVSSNAF
-191 IHLDQIQYIA
+191 ICLDQIQYIA

-259 DIISKD
+259 DIISKN

-286 AEPYLVNVNY
+286 AAPYLVNVNY

-306 ETYTLAKNGTVTLI
+306 ETYTLAKNGSIALI
-320 ATIED
+320 ATVED

-357 TTITATATGGK
+357 TTITATTVDGK
-368 TATCIVNVSADPLLD
+368 TATCIINVSVDPLLD

-388 SNVITDEVIEKYTD
+388 SNVITGEVIEKYTD
-402 STMLVKAK
+402 STMLIKAK
-410 AKNIDQPSYLWESTN
+410 AQNIDQPSYLWESTN

-432 ATNESASLSFVGVG
+432 ATNESASLSFVSVG

-465 TQSAVTSLTLTSS
+465 TQSAVTSLALTSS
-478 VENGILYKG
+478 VENGNLYTG
-487 DYLNTLTLTP
+487 DNLNTLTLTP
-497 NIRTIGNAKEEIL
+497 NIHTIGNATEEIL

-553 QFVEYTITVYADGVT
+553 QFVEYTITVHEDSVT
-568 RLNWTSRGKISTYA
+568 RLSWTGRGKISAYV
-582 GTALKDAV
+582 GTALKDAI
-590 DMSQWKF
+590 DISQWKF
-597 TALWS
+597 TALWA

-640 FVANDNGKYLVAF
+640 FVASDNGKYLVAF

-667 INCRTVM
+667 INCRIVM
-674 ETMTNAT
+674 EAMTNAT

-688 NKSEK
+688 ISKGSNRSMDVETFNNYYV
-693 DSSSVMGVEMFN
+693 SSSTLVK
-705 EYYIDSSSLLNG
+705 G
-717 KATLQYIYLGANG
+717 KATLQAVYPDASG
-730 TIKCGASKV
+730 TIKGGTET
-739 NASIQIEFGNGV
+739 NNTSIQVAFGREV
-751 KISSVSVKAKQYA
+751 EISSVSVKAKQYA

-791 DGDFTSTNI
+791 NGDFTSTNI

-806 TTAKRA
+806 ETAKRA

-837 KYIDTYLHMNDY
+837 KYIDTYLHMDDY
-849 TEEKGFCKDTEHD
+849 TEDQGFCKDTEHD
-862 YYGKNTITGAK
+862 YYGKNSTSGAK

-882 QRELFFTNTAYSEEC
+882 QRELFFTNAAYSEEC

-923 NNKMNYNSINSQTAT
+923 NSRLNFNSVNSQSV
-938 MMMIISLV
+938 MMVLVISLLGITSCV
-946 GLATCI
+946 
-952 GYYFLAKKKKEN
+952 GYYFITKKKKEN

>member
-26 TAMKAQAVEEETQT
+26 TAMKAQAAEEETQT

-48 NFPVEGQGSVNGYT
+48 DFPVAGQKGVRSYT
-62 SSFEATNGDYTFTI
+62 SSFDVTNGGYTFKITN
-76 AKANNN
+76 ASNNSN
-82 RNSKTWT
+82 KWT
-89 YIAIGTKNNASTAT
+89 NIGIGVGGSASTAT
-103 IISNTALKERIT
+103 IVSNTEIKERIT

-130 SAKIYVADNADFTD
+130 SAKLYVANNAEFTD
-144 AYSQDFKNSISTTS
+144 AYSQGFKDSISTTS
-158 VTTVEIPS
+158 ITTVEIPS

-177 EFACNDSVSSSNGF
+177 EFACNNSVSSGTNAF
-191 IHLDQIQYIA
+191 IRLDQIQYIA
-201 DSVDELQSLTISGDI
+201 NPVDELQSLTISGDI

-245 GLSFTLNGEPMKEG
+245 GLSFTLNGEPIKEG

-265 FVGNNLPL
+265 FIGNNLPL

-286 AEPYLVNVNY
+286 AAPYLVNVNY

-306 ETYTLAKNGTVTLI
+306 ETYTLAKNGTIALI
-320 ATIED
+320 ATVED

-357 TTITATATGGK
+357 TTITAMGGK
-368 TATCIVNVSADPLLD
+368 TATCIVNVSVDPLLD

-388 SNVITDEVIEKYTD
+388 SDVITDEVIEKYTD
-402 STMLVKAK
+402 STMLIKAK
-410 AKNIDQPSYLWESTN
+410 AQNIDQPSYLWESTN

-432 ATNESASLSFVGVG
+432 ATNESATLSFVGAG

-478 VENGILYKG
+478 VENGNLYTC
-487 DYLNTLTLTP
+487 DNLNTLTLTP
-497 NIRTIGNAKEEIL
+497 NIRTIGNATEEIL

-540 TTIITATSAYTSS
+540 TTIVTATSAYTSS
-553 QFVEYTITVYADGVT
+553 QFVEYTITVHEDSVT
-568 RLNWTSRGKISTYA
+568 RLNWTGRGKISAYA
-582 GTALKDAV
+582 GTALKDAI

-597 TALWS
+597 TALWA

-662 ATIEI
+662 ATIKI

-688 NKSEK
+688 ISKGSNRAMDVETFDSYYV
-693 DSSSVMGVEMFN
+693 SSSTLVKGT
-705 EYYIDSSSLLNG
+705 
-717 KATLQYIYLGANG
+717 ATLQAVYPDASG
-730 TIKCGASKV
+730 TIKGGTGTY
-739 NASIQIEFGNGV
+739 NTSIQVAFGSGV
-751 KISSVSVKAKQYA
+751 EISSVSVKAKQYA

-776 QTLTDTMTSYDFSVA
+776 QTLTDTMISYDFSVA
-791 DGDFTSTNI
+791 NGDFESTNI

-806 TTAKRA
+806 KTAKRA

-837 KYIDTYLHMNDY
+837 KYIDTYLHMDDY
-849 TEEKGFCKDTEHD
+849 TEDQGFCKDTEHD
-862 YYGKNTITGAK
+862 YYGKNSTSGAK

-882 QRELFFTNTAYSEEC
+882 QRELFFTNAAFSEEC

-923 NNKMNYNSINSQTAT
+923 NSRLNFNSVNSQSV
-938 MMMIISLV
+938 MMVLVISLLGITSCV
-946 GLATCI
+946 
-952 GYYFLAKKKKEN
+952 GYYFITKKKKEN

>member
-26 TAMKAQAVEEETQT
+26 TAMKAQAAEEETQT

-48 NFPVEGQGSVNGYT
+48 DFPVAGQGSVSSYT

-103 IISNTALKERIT
+103 IVSNTALKERIT

-158 VTTVEIPS
+158 TTTVEIPS

-177 EFACNDSVSSSNGF
+177 EFACNGSLTSNGF

-201 DSVDELQSLTISGDI
+201 NPVDELQSLTISGETT
-216 SDYVAG
+216 DYVAG
-222 STFNFNRV
+222 STFTFNRV

-259 DIISKD
+259 DIISKN

-286 AEPYLVNVNY
+286 AAPYLVNVNY

-306 ETYTLAKNGTVTLI
+306 ETYTLAKNGTIALI
-320 ATIED
+320 ATVED

-357 TTITATATGGK
+357 TTITATAMGGK
-368 TATCIVNVSADPLLD
+368 TATCIVNVSVDPLLD

-388 SNVITDEVIEKYTD
+388 SDVITDEVIEKYTD
-402 STMLVKAK
+402 STMLIKAK
-410 AKNIDQPSYLWESTN
+410 AQNIDQPSYLWESTN

-432 ATNESASLSFVGVG
+432 ATNESATLSFVGAG

-465 TQSAVTSLTLTSS
+465 TQSVVTSLTLTSS
-478 VENGILYKG
+478 VENGNLYTG
-487 DYLNTLTLTP
+487 DNLNTLTLTP
-497 NIRTIGNAKEEIL
+497 NIHTIGNATEEIL

-553 QFVEYTITVYADGVT
+553 QFVEYTITVHEDSVT
-568 RLNWTSRGKISTYA
+568 RLSWTNRGEISTYA
-582 GTALKDAV
+582 GTTLKDAI

-597 TALWS
+597 TALWA

-640 FVANDNGKYLVAF
+640 FVASDNGKYLVAF
-653 YQGMRSTSN
+653 YQGMCSTSN

-667 INCRTVM
+667 INCRIVM

-688 NKSEK
+688 ISKGSNRAMDVETFNNYYV
-693 DSSSVMGVEMFN
+693 SSSTLVK
-705 EYYIDSSSLLNG
+705 G
-717 KATLQYIYLGANG
+717 KATLQAVYPDASG
-730 TIKCGASKV
+730 TIKGGTGTY
-739 NASIQIEFGNGV
+739 NTSIQVAFGSGV
-751 KISSVSVKAKQYA
+751 EISSVSVKAKQYA

-791 DGDFTSTNI
+791 NGDFTSTNI

-806 TTAKRA
+806 KTAKRA

-837 KYIDTYLHMNDY
+837 KYIDTYLHMDDY
-849 TEEKGFCKDTEHD
+849 TEDQGFCKDTEHD
-862 YYGKNTITGAK
+862 YYGKNSTSGAK

-882 QRELFFTNTAYSEEC
+882 QRELFFTNAAFSEEC

-923 NNKMNYNSINSQTAT
+923 NSRLNFNSVNSQSV
-938 MMMIISLV
+938 MMVLVISLLGITSCV
-946 GLATCI
+946 
-952 GYYFLAKKKKEN
+952 GYYFITKKKKEN

>member
-26 TAMKAQAVEEETQT
+26 TAMKAQAAEEKTQT

-48 NFPVEGQGSVNGYT
+48 DFPVEGQGSTNRYN
-62 SSFEATNGDYTFTI
+62 SSFSATNGGYTFTI
-76 AKANNN
+76 SCASNNSN
-82 RNSKTWT
+82 KWA
-89 YIAIGTKNNASTAT
+89 YIGIGTKNSASTAT
-103 IISNTALKERIT
+103 IVSDTALKERIT
-115 SIAMTFSSYKESGLD
+115 SIVMTFSSYKESGLD
-130 SAKIYVADNADFTD
+130 SAKLYVANNAEFTG

-177 EFACNDSVSSSNGF
+177 EFACNGSLTTNGF
-191 IHLDQIQYIA
+191 IHLDQIQYIS
-201 DSVDELQSLTISGDI
+201 DSVDELQSLTISGDTT
-216 SDYVAG
+216 DYVAG
-222 STFNFNRV
+222 SSFTFNRV
-230 ATAHYSNSGDKEVTS
+230 ATAHYSSSGDKEVTS
-245 GLSFTLNGEPMKEG
+245 GLSFTLNGEPIKEG

-265 FVGNNLPL
+265 FIGNNLPL

-286 AEPYLVNVNY
+286 AAPYLVNVNY

-320 ATIED
+320 ATVED

-368 TATCIVNVSADPLLD
+368 MATCIVNVSADPLLD

-402 STMLVKAK
+402 STMLIKAK
-410 AKNIDQPSYLWESTN
+410 AQNIDQPSYLWESTN

-478 VENGILYKG
+478 VENGNLYTG
-487 DYLNTLTLTP
+487 DNLNTLTLTP
-497 NIRTIGNAKEEIL
+497 NIHTIGNATEEIL

-553 QFVEYTITVYADGVT
+553 QFVEYTITVHEDSVT
-568 RLNWTSRGKISTYA
+568 RLSWTNRGEISTYA
-582 GTALKDAV
+582 GTTLKDAI

-597 TALWS
+597 TALWA

-653 YQGMRSTSN
+653 YQGMCSTSN

-667 INCRTVM
+667 INCRIVM

-688 NKSEK
+688 ISKGSNRAMDVETFNNYYV
-693 DSSSVMGVEMFN
+693 SSSTLVK
-705 EYYIDSSSLLNG
+705 G
-717 KATLQYIYLGANG
+717 KATLQAVYPDASG
-730 TIKCGASKV
+730 TIKGGTG
-739 NASIQIEFGNGV
+739 NNYASIQITFDNEV
-751 KISSVSVKAKQYA
+751 QISSVSVKAKQYA

-770 VVMGKT
+770 VVMGET
-776 QTLTDTMTSYDFSVA
+776 QTITDTMTSYDFSVA
-791 DGDFTSTNI
+791 NGDFESTNI

-827 GKTDDCLALE
+827 GKL
-837 KYIDTYLHMNDY
+837 
-849 TEEKGFCKDTEHD
+849 
-862 YYGKNTITGAK
+862 
-873 YNFNQLSER
+873 
-882 QRELFFTNTAYSEEC
+882 
-897 ARLQAW
+897 
-903 AIANGETIQ
+903 
-912 LSNYQIQASYQ
+912 
-923 NNKMNYNSINSQTAT
+923 
-938 MMMIISLV
+938 MIV
-946 GLATCI
+946 
-952 GYYFLAKKKKEN
+952 

>member
-26 TAMKAQAVEEETQT
+26 TAMKAQAAEEETQT

-48 NFPVEGQGSVNGYT
+48 NFPVEGQGSVSSYT

-103 IISNTALKERIT
+103 IVSNTALKERIT

-158 VTTVEIPS
+158 TTTVEIPS

-177 EFACNDSVSSSNGF
+177 EFACNGSLTSNGF

-201 DSVDELQSLTISGDI
+201 NPVDELQSLTISGETT
-216 SDYVAG
+216 DYVAG
-222 STFNFNRV
+222 STFTFNRV
-230 ATAHYSNSGDKEVTS
+230 ATAHYSSSGDKEVTS
-245 GLSFTLNGEPMKEG
+245 GLSFTLNGEPIKEG

-265 FVGNNLPL
+265 FIGNNLPL

-286 AEPYLVNVNY
+286 VAPYLVNVNY
-296 KAVSSISLNY
+296 KVVSSISLNY

-320 ATIED
+320 ATVED

-339 EIATVEDG
+339 EIAMVEDG

-368 TATCIVNVSADPLLD
+368 MATCIVNVSADPLLD

-402 STMLVKAK
+402 STMLIKAK
-410 AKNIDQPSYLWESTN
+410 AQNIDQPSYLWESTN

-446 NCDVKVTVGSLTK
+446 NCNVKVTVGSLTK

-478 VENGILYKG
+478 VENGNLYTG
-487 DYLNTLTLTP
+487 DNLNTLTLTP
-497 NIRTIGNAKEEIL
+497 NIHTIGNATEEIL

-540 TTIITATSAYTSS
+540 TTIVTATSAYTSS
-553 QFVEYTITVYADGVT
+553 QFVEYTITVHEDSVT
-568 RLNWTSRGKISTYA
+568 RLNWTGRGEISAYA
-582 GTALKDAV
+582 GTALKDAI
-590 DMSQWKF
+590 DISQWKF
-597 TALWS
+597 TALWA

-640 FVANDNGKYLVAF
+640 FVASDNGKYLVAF

-688 NKSEK
+688 ISKGSTRAMDVETF
-693 DSSSVMGVEMFN
+693 DSYYVSSSTLVKGT
-705 EYYIDSSSLLNG
+705 
-717 KATLQYIYLGANG
+717 ATLQAIYPNASRSIKGG
-730 TIKCGASKV
+730 TG
-739 NASIQIEFGNGV
+739 NNYASIQITFDNEV
-751 KISSVSVKAKQYA
+751 QISSVSVKAKQYA

-776 QTLTDTMTSYDFSVA
+776 QTLTDTMASYDFSVA
-791 DGDFTSTNI
+791 NGDFTSTNI

-806 TTAKRA
+806 TTTKRA

-882 QRELFFTNTAYSEEC
+882 QRELFFTNAAYSEEC

-903 AIANGETIQ
+903 AIANGEAIQ

>member
-26 TAMKAQAVEEETQT
+26 TAMKTQAAEEKTQT
-40 NANVVVDL
+40 NANAVVDL
-48 NFPVEGQGSVNGYT
+48 DFPVEGQGSTNRYN
-62 SSFEATNGDYTFTI
+62 SSFSATNGGYTFTI
-76 AKANNN
+76 SCASNNYN
-82 RNSKTWT
+82 KWA
-89 YIAIGTKNNASTAT
+89 YIGIGTKNSASTAT
-103 IISNTALKERIT
+103 IVSDTALKERIT
-115 SIAMTFSSYKESGLD
+115 SIVMTFSSYKESGLD
-130 SAKIYVADNADFTD
+130 SAKLYVANNAEFTG

-177 EFACNDSVSSSNGF
+177 EFACNGSLTTNGF
-191 IHLDQIQYIA
+191 IHLDQIQYIS
-201 DSVDELQSLTISGDI
+201 DSVDELQSLTISGDTT
-216 SDYVAG
+216 DYVAG
-222 STFNFNRV
+222 SSFNFNRV
-230 ATAHYSNSGDKEVTS
+230 ATAHYSSSGDKEVTS
-245 GLSFTLNGEPMKEG
+245 GLSFTLNGEPIKEE

-265 FVGNNLPL
+265 FIGNNLPL

-286 AEPYLVNVNY
+286 AAPYLVNVNY

-320 ATIED
+320 ATVED

-357 TTITATATGGK
+357 TTITATTVDGK
-368 TATCIVNVSADPLLD
+368 TATCIINVSVDPLLD

-402 STMLVKAK
+402 STMLIKAK
-410 AKNIDQPSYLWESTN
+410 AQNIDQPSYLWESTN

-432 ATNESASLSFVGVG
+432 ATNESASLSFVSVG

-465 TQSAVTSLTLTSS
+465 TQSAVTSLALTSS
-478 VENGILYKG
+478 VENGNLYTG
-487 DYLNTLTLTP
+487 DNLNTLTLTP
-497 NIRTIGNAKEEIL
+497 NIHTIGNATEEIL

-553 QFVEYTITVYADGVT
+553 QFVEYTITVHEDSVT
-568 RLNWTSRGKISTYA
+568 RLSWTGRGKISAYV
-582 GTALKDAV
+582 GTALKDAI
-590 DMSQWKF
+590 DISQWKF
-597 TALWS
+597 TALWA

-640 FVANDNGKYLVAF
+640 FVASDNGKYLVAF

-667 INCRTVM
+667 INCRIVM
-674 ETMTNAT
+674 EAMTNAT

-688 NKSEK
+688 ISKGSNRSMDVETFNNYYV
-693 DSSSVMGVEMFN
+693 SSSTLVK
-705 EYYIDSSSLLNG
+705 G
-717 KATLQYIYLGANG
+717 KATLQAVYPDASG
-730 TIKCGASKV
+730 TIKGGTET
-739 NASIQIEFGNGV
+739 NNTSIQVAFGREV
-751 KISSVSVKAKQYA
+751 EISSVSVKAKQYA

-791 DGDFTSTNI
+791 NGDFESTNI

-806 TTAKRA
+806 KTAKRA

-837 KYIDTYLHMNDY
+837 KYIDTYLHMDDY
-849 TEEKGFCKDTEHD
+849 TEDQGFCKDTEHD
-862 YYGKNTITGAK
+862 YYGKNSTSGAK

-882 QRELFFTNTAYSEEC
+882 QRELFFTNAAFSEEC

-923 NNKMNYNSINSQTAT
+923 NSRLNFNSVNSQSV
-938 MMMIISLV
+938 MMVLVISLLGITSCV
-946 GLATCI
+946 
-952 GYYFLAKKKKEN
+952 GYYFITKKKKEN

>member
-26 TAMKAQAVEEETQT
+26 TAMKAQAAEEETQT

-48 NFPVEGQGSVNGYT
+48 DFPVAGQKGVRSYT
-62 SSFEATNGDYTFTI
+62 SSFDVTNGGYTFKITN
-76 AKANNN
+76 ASNNN
-82 RNSKTWT
+82 NN
-89 YIAIGTKNNASTAT
+89 YAFIAIGRSKIASTAT
-103 IISNTALKERIT
+103 IISQSALKERIS
-115 SIAMTFSSYKESGLD
+115 SIAMYFSDYNEKGLD
-130 SAKIYVADNADFTD
+130 TANIYIDNNADFST
-144 AYSQDFKNSISTTS
+144 AYKQEFTNQIAVGSFIN
-158 VTTVEIPS
+158 VEIPS
-166 TYSSE
+166 TYSNE

-177 EFACNDSVSSSNGF
+177 EFVCNEKVSSNAF
-191 IHLDQIQYIA
+191 ICLDQIQYIA

-245 GLSFTLNGEPMKEG
+245 GLSFTLNGEAIKEG

-265 FVGNNLPL
+265 FVGNDLPL

-286 AEPYLVNVNY
+286 AAPYLVNVNY

-306 ETYTLAKNGTVTLI
+306 ETYTLAKNGTIALI
-320 ATIED
+320 ATVED

-357 TTITATATGGK
+357 TTITATAMGGK
-368 TATCIVNVSADPLLD
+368 TATCIVNVSVDPLLD

-388 SNVITDEVIEKYTD
+388 SDVITDEVIEKYTD
-402 STMLVKAK
+402 STMLIKAK
-410 AKNIDQPSYLWESTN
+410 AQNIDQPSYLWESTN

-432 ATNESASLSFVGVG
+432 ATNESATLSFVGAG

-459 KVSFSV
+459 KASFSV

-478 VENGILYKG
+478 VENGNLYTG
-487 DYLNTLTLTP
+487 DNLNTLTLTP
-497 NIRTIGNAKEEIL
+497 NIRTIGNATEEIL

-540 TTIITATSAYTSS
+540 TTIVTATSAYTSS
-553 QFVEYTITVYADGVT
+553 QFVEYTITVHEDSVT
-568 RLNWTSRGKISTYA
+568 RLSWTGRGKISAYV
-582 GTALKDAV
+582 GTALKDAI
-590 DMSQWKF
+590 DISQWKF
-597 TALWS
+597 TALWA

-640 FVANDNGKYLVAF
+640 FVASDNGKYIVAF

-667 INCRTVM
+667 INCRIVM

-688 NKSEK
+688 ISKGSNRSMDVETFNNYYV
-693 DSSSVMGVEMFN
+693 SSSTLVK
-705 EYYIDSSSLLNG
+705 G
-717 KATLQYIYLGANG
+717 KATLQAVYPDASG
-730 TIKCGASKV
+730 TIKGGTET
-739 NASIQIEFGNGV
+739 NNTSIQVAFGSGV
-751 KISSVSVKAKQYA
+751 EISSVSVKAKQYA

-776 QTLTDTMTSYDFSVA
+776 QTLTDTMISYDFSVA
-791 DGDFTSTNI
+791 NGDFESTNI

-806 TTAKRA
+806 KTAKRA

-837 KYIDTYLHMNDY
+837 KYIDTYLHMDDY
-849 TEEKGFCKDTEHD
+849 TEDQGFCKDTEHD
-862 YYGKNTITGAK
+862 YYGKNSTSGAK

-882 QRELFFTNTAYSEEC
+882 QRELFFTNAAFSEEC

-923 NNKMNYNSINSQTAT
+923 NSRLNFNSVNSQSV
-938 MMMIISLV
+938 MMVLVISLLGITSCV
-946 GLATCI
+946 
-952 GYYFLAKKKKEN
+952 GYYFITKKKKEN

>member
-26 TAMKAQAVEEETQT
+26 TAMKAQAAEEETQT

-144 AYSQDFKNSISTTS
+144 AYFQDFKNSISTTS
-158 VTTVEIPS
+158 VTMVEIPS

-171 NMFYKI
+171 NLFYKI
-177 EFACNDSVSSSNGF
+177 EFACNGSLTSNGF
-191 IHLDQIQYIA
+191 IHLDQVQYIA
-201 DSVDELQSLTISGDI
+201 DSVDELQSLTISGDTTN
-216 SDYVAG
+216 YVAG
-222 STFNFNRV
+222 SPFTFNRV
-230 ATAHYSNSGDKEVTS
+230 ATARYSSSGDKEVTS
-245 GLSFTLNGEPMKEG
+245 GLSFTLNGEPIKEG

-368 TATCIVNVSADPLLD
+368 TATCIVNVSANPLLD

-402 STMLVKAK
+402 STMLIKAD
-410 AKNIDQPSYLWESTN
+410 AQNIDQPSYLWESTN

-432 ATNESASLSFVGVG
+432 ATNESATLSFVGAG

-465 TQSAVTSLTLTSS
+465 TQSVVTSLTLTSN

-497 NIRTIGNAKEEIL
+497 NIQTIGNATEEIL

-553 QFVEYTITVYADGVT
+553 QFVEYTITVHEDSVT
-568 RLNWTSRGKISTYA
+568 RLNWTGRGEISAYA
-582 GTALKDAV
+582 GTALKDAI
-590 DMSQWKF
+590 DISQWKF
-597 TALWS
+597 TALWA

-640 FVANDNGKYLVAF
+640 FVASDNGKYLVAF

-688 NKSEK
+688 ISKGSNRAMDVETFNNYYV
-693 DSSSVMGVEMFN
+693 SSSTLVK
-705 EYYIDSSSLLNG
+705 G
-717 KATLQYIYLGANG
+717 KATLQAVYPDASG
-730 TIKCGASKV
+730 TIKGGTGAY
-739 NASIQIEFGNGV
+739 NTSIQVAFDSGV
-751 KISSVSVKAKQYA
+751 EISSVSVKAKQYA

-791 DGDFTSTNI
+791 NGDFESTNI

-837 KYIDTYLHMNDY
+837 KYIDTYLHMDDY
-849 TEEKGFCKDTEHD
+849 TEDQGFCKDTEHD

-882 QRELFFTNTAYSEEC
+882 QRELFFTNAAYSEEC

-923 NNKMNYNSINSQTAT
+923 NSRMNFNSVNSQSV
-938 MMMIISLV
+938 MMVLVISLLGITSCV
-946 GLATCI
+946 
-952 GYYFLAKKKKEN
+952 GYYFITKKKKEN

>member
-26 TAMKAQAVEEETQT
+26 TAMKAQAAEEKTQT
-40 NANVVVDL
+40 NANAVVDL
-48 NFPVEGQGSVNGYT
+48 DFPVEGQGSTNRYN
-62 SSFEATNGDYTFTI
+62 SSFSATNGGYTFTI
-76 AKANNN
+76 SCASNNYN
-82 RNSKTWT
+82 KWA
-89 YIAIGTKNNASTAT
+89 YIGIGTKNSASTAT
-103 IISNTALKERIT
+103 IVSDTALKERIT
-115 SIAMTFSSYKESGLD
+115 SIVMTFSSYKESGLD
-130 SAKIYVADNADFTD
+130 SAKLYVANNAEFTG

-177 EFACNDSVSSSNGF
+177 EFACNGNLTTNGF
-191 IHLDQIQYIA
+191 IHLDQIQYIS
-201 DSVDELQSLTISGDI
+201 DSVDELQSLTISGDTT
-216 SDYVAG
+216 DYVAG
-222 STFNFNRV
+222 SSFTFNRV
-230 ATAHYSNSGDKEVTS
+230 ATAHYSSSGDKEVTS
-245 GLSFTLNGEPMKEG
+245 GLSFTLNGEPIKEE

-265 FVGNNLPL
+265 FIGNNLPL

-286 AEPYLVNVNY
+286 AAPYLVNVNY

-306 ETYTLAKNGTVTLI
+306 ETYTLAKNGTIALI
-320 ATIED
+320 ATVED

-357 TTITATATGGK
+357 TTITATAMGGK

-402 STMLVKAK
+402 STMLIKAK
-410 AKNIDQPSYLWESTN
+410 AQNIDQPSYLWESTN

-478 VENGILYKG
+478 VENGNLYTG
-487 DYLNTLTLTP
+487 DNLNTLTLTP
-497 NIRTIGNAKEEIL
+497 NIHTIGNATEEIL

-553 QFVEYTITVYADGVT
+553 QFVEYTITVHEDSVT
-568 RLNWTSRGKISTYA
+568 RLSWTGRGKISAYV
-582 GTALKDAV
+582 GTALKDAI
-590 DMSQWKF
+590 DISQWKF
-597 TALWS
+597 TALWA

-640 FVANDNGKYLVAF
+640 FVASDNGKYIVAF

-667 INCRTVM
+667 INCRIVM

-688 NKSEK
+688 ISKGSNRSMDVETFNNYYV
-693 DSSSVMGVEMFN
+693 SSSTLVK
-705 EYYIDSSSLLNG
+705 G
-717 KATLQYIYLGANG
+717 KATLQAVYPDASG
-730 TIKCGASKV
+730 TIKGGTET
-739 NASIQIEFGNGV
+739 NNTSIQVAFGSGV
-751 KISSVSVKAKQYA
+751 EISSVSVKAKQYA

-791 DGDFTSTNI
+791 NGDFESTNI

-837 KYIDTYLHMNDY
+837 KYIDTYLHMDDY
-849 TEEKGFCKDTEHD
+849 TEDQSFCKDTEHD
-862 YYGKNTITGAK
+862 YYGKNSTSGAK

-882 QRELFFTNTAYSEEC
+882 QRELFFTNAAFSEEC

-923 NNKMNYNSINSQTAT
+923 NSRLNFNSVNSQSV
-938 MMMIISLV
+938 MMVLVISLLGITSCV
-946 GLATCI
+946 
-952 GYYFLAKKKKEN
+952 GYYFITKKKKEN

>member
-26 TAMKAQAVEEETQT
+26 TAMKAQAAEEETQT

-48 NFPVEGQGSVNGYT
+48 NFPVEGQGSVSSYT

-103 IISNTALKERIT
+103 IVSNTALKERIT

-158 VTTVEIPS
+158 TTTVEIPS

-177 EFACNDSVSSSNGF
+177 EFACNGSLTSNGF

-201 DSVDELQSLTISGDI
+201 NPVDELQSLTISGETT
-216 SDYVAG
+216 DYVAG
-222 STFNFNRV
+222 STFTFNRV
-230 ATAHYSNSGDKEVTS
+230 ATAHYSSSGDKEVTS
-245 GLSFTLNGEPMKEG
+245 GLSFTLNGEPIKEG

-265 FVGNNLPL
+265 FIGNNLPL
-273 VVTYTDEKKATIS
+273 VATYTDEKKATIS
-286 AEPYLVNVNY
+286 AAPYLVNVNY

-320 ATIED
+320 ATVED

-402 STMLVKAK
+402 STMLIKAK
-410 AKNIDQPSYLWESTN
+410 AQNIDQPSYLWESTN

-478 VENGILYKG
+478 VENGNLYTG
-487 DYLNTLTLTP
+487 DNLNTLTLTP
-497 NIRTIGNAKEEIL
+497 NIHTIGNATEEIL

-553 QFVEYTITVYADGVT
+553 QFVEYTITVHEDSVT
-568 RLNWTSRGKISTYA
+568 RLSWTNRGEISTYA
-582 GTALKDAV
+582 GTTLKDAI

-597 TALWS
+597 TALWA

-653 YQGMRSTSN
+653 YQGMCSTSN

-667 INCRTVM
+667 INCRIVM

-688 NKSEK
+688 ISKGSNRAMDVETFNNYYV
-693 DSSSVMGVEMFN
+693 SSSTLVK
-705 EYYIDSSSLLNG
+705 G
-717 KATLQYIYLGANG
+717 KATLQAVYPDASG
-730 TIKCGASKV
+730 TIKGGTG
-739 NASIQIEFGNGV
+739 NNYASIQITFDNEV
-751 KISSVSVKAKQYA
+751 QISSVSVKAKQYA
-764 EDENTL
+764 GDENTL

-791 DGDFTSTNI
+791 NGDFTSSNI

-806 TTAKRA
+806 KTAKRV
-812 YIESITIVASGEQDI
+812 YIESISIVASGEQDI

-837 KYIDTYLHMNDY
+837 KYIDTYLHMDDY
-849 TEEKGFCKDTEHD
+849 TEDQGFCKDTEHD
-862 YYGKNTITGAK
+862 YYGKNSTSGAK

-882 QRELFFTNTAYSEEC
+882 QRELFFTNAAFSEEC

>member
-26 TAMKAQAVEEETQT
+26 TAMKAQAAEEKTQT
-40 NANVVVDL
+40 NANAVVDL
-48 NFPVEGQGSVNGYT
+48 DFPVEGQGSTNRYN
-62 SSFEATNGDYTFTI
+62 SSFSATNGGYTFTI
-76 AKANNN
+76 SCASNNSN
-82 RNSKTWT
+82 KWA
-89 YIAIGTKNNASTAT
+89 YIGIGTKNSASTAT
-103 IISNTALKERIT
+103 IVSDTALKERIT
-115 SIAMTFSSYKESGLD
+115 SIVMTFSSYKESGLD
-130 SAKIYVADNADFTD
+130 SAKLYVANNAEFTG

-177 EFACNDSVSSSNGF
+177 EFACNGSLTTNGF
-191 IHLDQIQYIA
+191 IHLDQIQYIS

-222 STFNFNRV
+222 STFTFNRV

-286 AEPYLVNVNY
+286 AAPYLVNVNY

-306 ETYTLAKNGTVTLI
+306 ETYTLAKNGSIALI

-357 TTITATATGGK
+357 TTITATAMGGK
-368 TATCIVNVSADPLLD
+368 TATCIVNVSVDPLLD

-388 SNVITDEVIEKYTD
+388 SDVITDEVIEKYTD
-402 STMLVKAK
+402 STMLIKAK
-410 AKNIDQPSYLWESTN
+410 AQNIDQPSYLWESTN

-432 ATNESASLSFVGVG
+432 ATNESATLSFVGVG

-478 VENGILYKG
+478 VENGNLYTG
-487 DYLNTLTLTP
+487 DNLNTLTLTP
-497 NIRTIGNAKEEIL
+497 NIRTIGNATEEIQ

-540 TTIITATSAYTSS
+540 TTIVTATSAYTSS
-553 QFVEYTITVYADGVT
+553 QFVEYTITVHEDSVT
-568 RLNWTSRGKISTYA
+568 RLNWTGRGEISAYA
-582 GTALKDAV
+582 GTALKDAI
-590 DMSQWKF
+590 DISQWKF
-597 TALWS
+597 TALWA

-640 FVANDNGKYLVAF
+640 FVASDNGKYLVAF

-688 NKSEK
+688 ISKGSNRAMDVETFDSYYV
-693 DSSSVMGVEMFN
+693 SSSTLVKGT
-705 EYYIDSSSLLNG
+705 
-717 KATLQYIYLGANG
+717 ATLQSVYPDASGAIKGG
-730 TIKCGASKV
+730 TGTY
-739 NASIQIEFGNGV
+739 NTSIRVVFGNGV

-791 DGDFTSTNI
+791 NGDFTSTNI

-837 KYIDTYLHMNDY
+837 KYIDTYLHMDDY
-849 TEEKGFCKDTEHD
+849 TEDQGFCKDTEHD
-862 YYGKNTITGAK
+862 YYGKNSTSGAK

-882 QRELFFTNTAYSEEC
+882 QRELFFTNAAFSEEC

-952 GYYFLAKKKKEN
+952 GYYFLAKRKKEN

>member
-26 TAMKAQAVEEETQT
+26 TAMKAQAAEEETQT

-48 NFPVEGQGSVNGYT
+48 DFPVAGQKGVRSYT
-62 SSFEATNGDYTFTI
+62 SSFDVTNGGYTFKITN
-76 AKANNN
+76 ASNNSN
-82 RNSKTWT
+82 KWT
-89 YIAIGTKNNASTAT
+89 NIGIGVGGSASTAT
-103 IISNTALKERIT
+103 IVSNTEIKERIT

-130 SAKIYVADNADFTD
+130 SAKLYVANNAEFTD
-144 AYSQDFKNSISTTS
+144 AYSQGFKDSISTTS
-158 VTTVEIPS
+158 ITTVEIPS

-177 EFACNDSVSSSNGF
+177 EFACNNSVSSGTNAF
-191 IHLDQIQYIA
+191 IRLDQIQYIA
-201 DSVDELQSLTISGDI
+201 NPVDELQSLTISGDI

-245 GLSFTLNGEPMKEG
+245 GLSFTLNGEPIKEG

-265 FVGNNLPL
+265 FIGNNLPL

-286 AEPYLVNVNY
+286 AAPYLVNVNY

-306 ETYTLAKNGTVTLI
+306 ETYTLAKNGTIALI
-320 ATIED
+320 ATVED

-357 TTITATATGGK
+357 TTITATAMGGK
-368 TATCIVNVSADPLLD
+368 TATCIVNVSVDPLLD

-388 SNVITDEVIEKYTD
+388 SDVITDEVIEKYTD
-402 STMLVKAK
+402 STMLIKAK
-410 AKNIDQPSYLWESTN
+410 AQNIDQPSYLWESTN

-432 ATNESASLSFVGVG
+432 ATNESATLSFVGAG

-478 VENGILYKG
+478 VENGNLYTG
-487 DYLNTLTLTP
+487 DNLNTLTLTP
-497 NIRTIGNAKEEIL
+497 NIRTIGNATEEIL

-540 TTIITATSAYTSS
+540 TTIVTATSAYTSS
-553 QFVEYTITVYADGVT
+553 QFVEYTITVHEDSVT
-568 RLNWTSRGKISTYA
+568 RLNWTGRGKISAYV
-582 GTALKDAV
+582 GTALKDAI

-597 TALWS
+597 TALWA

-662 ATIEI
+662 ATIKI

-688 NKSEK
+688 ISKGSNRAMDVETFDSYYV
-693 DSSSVMGVEMFN
+693 SSSTLVKGT
-705 EYYIDSSSLLNG
+705 
-717 KATLQYIYLGANG
+717 ATLQAVYPDASG
-730 TIKCGASKV
+730 TIKGGTGTY
-739 NASIQIEFGNGV
+739 NTSIQVAFGSGV
-751 KISSVSVKAKQYA
+751 EISSVSVKAKQYA

-776 QTLTDTMTSYDFSVA
+776 QTLTDTMISYDFSVA
-791 DGDFTSTNI
+791 NGDFESTNI

-806 TTAKRA
+806 KTAKRA

-837 KYIDTYLHMNDY
+837 KYIDTYLHMDDY
-849 TEEKGFCKDTEHD
+849 TEALIFCVVIHMKI
-862 YYGKNTITGAK
+862 GINI
-873 YNFNQLSER
+873 
-882 QRELFFTNTAYSEEC
+882 FF
-897 ARLQAW
+897 
-903 AIANGETIQ
+903 
-912 LSNYQIQASYQ
+912 
-923 NNKMNYNSINSQTAT
+923 
-938 MMMIISLV
+938 
-946 GLATCI
+946 
-952 GYYFLAKKKKEN
+952 

>member
-1 MKQNVMK
+1 MKPNVMK

-26 TAMKAQAVEEETQT
+26 TTMKAQAAEEETQT

-48 NFPVEGQGSVNGYT
+48 DFPVEGQGSTNRYNSSFSAASGGYT
-62 SSFEATNGDYTFTI
+62 FKISCAS
-76 AKANNN
+76 NNN
-82 RNSKTWT
+82 NKWA
-89 YIAIGTKNNASTAT
+89 YIGIGTKNSASTAT
-103 IISNTALKERIT
+103 IVSNTALKERIT

-130 SAKIYVADNADFTD
+130 SAKLYVANNAEFTD
-144 AYSQDFKNSISTTS
+144 AYSQDFKDSISTKS
-158 VTTVEIPS
+158 ITTVEIPS

-191 IHLDQIQYIA
+191 IHLDQIQYIS
-201 DSVDELQSLTISGDI
+201 DSVDELQSLTISGETT
-216 SDYVAG
+216 DYVAG
-222 STFNFNRV
+222 STFTFNRV

-286 AEPYLVNVNY
+286 AAPYLVNVNY

-306 ETYTLAKNGTVTLI
+306 ETYTLAKNGSIALI
-320 ATIED
+320 ATVED

-357 TTITATATGGK
+357 TTITATAMGGK

-402 STMLVKAK
+402 STMLIKAK
-410 AKNIDQPSYLWESTN
+410 AQNIDQPSYLWESTN

-432 ATNESASLSFVGVG
+432 ATNESATLSFVGVG

-478 VENGILYKG
+478 VENGNLYTS
-487 DYLNTLTLTP
+487 DNLNTLTLTP
-497 NIRTIGNAKEEIL
+497 NIRTIGNATEEIL

-553 QFVEYTITVYADGVT
+553 QFVEYTITVHKDSVT
-568 RLNWTSRGKISTYA
+568 RLNWTGRGEISAYA
-582 GTALKDAV
+582 GTALKDAI
-590 DMSQWKF
+590 DISQWKF
-597 TALWS
+597 TALWV

-640 FVANDNGKYLVAF
+640 FVASDNGKYLVAF

-688 NKSEK
+688 ISKGSNRAMDVETFDSYYV
-693 DSSSVMGVEMFN
+693 SSSTLVKGT
-705 EYYIDSSSLLNG
+705 
-717 KATLQYIYLGANG
+717 ATLQSVYPDANG
-730 TIKCGASKV
+730 AIKGGTGTY
-739 NASIQIEFGNGV
+739 NTSIRVVFGNGV
-751 KISSVSVKAKQYA
+751 KISSVSVKAKRYA

-776 QTLTDTMTSYDFSVA
+776 QTLTDTMISYDFSVA
-791 DGDFTSTNI
+791 NGDFTSTNI

-806 TTAKRA
+806 KTAKRA

-882 QRELFFTNTAYSEEC
+882 QRELFFTNAAYSEEC

-923 NNKMNYNSINSQTAT
+923 NSRMNFNSVNSQSV
-938 MMMIISLV
+938 MMVLVISLLGITSCV
-946 GLATCI
+946 
-952 GYYFLAKKKKEN
+952 GYYFITKKKKEN

>member
-26 TAMKAQAVEEETQT
+26 TAMKAQAAEEETQT

-48 NFPVEGQGSVNGYT
+48 DFPVAGQKGVRSYT
-62 SSFEATNGDYTFTI
+62 SSFDVTNGGYTFKITN
-76 AKANNN
+76 ASNNN
-82 RNSKTWT
+82 NN
-89 YIAIGTKNNASTAT
+89 YAFIAIGRSKIASTAT
-103 IISNTALKERIT
+103 IISKSALKERIS
-115 SIAMTFSSYKESGLD
+115 SIAMYFSDYNEKGLD
-130 SAKIYVADNADFTD
+130 TANIYIDNNADFST
-144 AYSQDFKNSISTTS
+144 AYKQEFTNQIAVGSFIN
-158 VTTVEIPS
+158 VEIPS
-166 TYSSE
+166 TYSNE

-177 EFACNDSVSSSNGF
+177 EFVCNEKVSSNAF
-191 IHLDQIQYIA
+191 ICLDQIQYIA

-259 DIISKD
+259 DIISKN

-286 AEPYLVNVNY
+286 AAPYLVNVNY

-306 ETYTLAKNGTVTLI
+306 ETYTLAKNGTIALI
-320 ATIED
+320 ATVED

-357 TTITATATGGK
+357 TTITATAMGGK
-368 TATCIVNVSADPLLD
+368 TATCIVNVSVDPLLD

-388 SNVITDEVIEKYTD
+388 SDVITDEVIEKYTD
-402 STMLVKAK
+402 STMLIKAK
-410 AKNIDQPSYLWESTN
+410 AQNIDQPSYLWESTN

-432 ATNESASLSFVGVG
+432 ATNESATLSFVGAG

-459 KVSFSV
+459 KASFSV

-478 VENGILYKG
+478 VENGNLYTG
-487 DYLNTLTLTP
+487 DNLNTLTLTP
-497 NIRTIGNAKEEIL
+497 NIRTIGNATEEIL

-540 TTIITATSAYTSS
+540 TTIVTATSAYTSS
-553 QFVEYTITVYADGVT
+553 QFVEYTITVHEDSVT
-568 RLNWTSRGKISTYA
+568 RLSWTGRGKISAYV
-582 GTALKDAV
+582 GTALKDAI
-590 DMSQWKF
+590 DISQWKF
-597 TALWS
+597 TALWA

-640 FVANDNGKYLVAF
+640 FVASDNGKYIVAF

-667 INCRTVM
+667 INCRIVM

-688 NKSEK
+688 ISKGSNRSMDVETFNNYYV
-693 DSSSVMGVEMFN
+693 SSSTLVK
-705 EYYIDSSSLLNG
+705 G
-717 KATLQYIYLGANG
+717 KATLQAVYPDASG
-730 TIKCGASKV
+730 TIKGGTET
-739 NASIQIEFGNGV
+739 NNTSIQVAFGSGV
-751 KISSVSVKAKQYA
+751 EISSVSVKAKQYA

-791 DGDFTSTNI
+791 NGDFESTNI

-837 KYIDTYLHMNDY
+837 KYIDTYLHMDDY
-849 TEEKGFCKDTEHD
+849 TEDQGFCKDTEHD
-862 YYGKNTITGAK
+862 YYGKNSTSGAK

-882 QRELFFTNTAYSEEC
+882 QRELFFTNAAFSEEC

-923 NNKMNYNSINSQTAT
+923 NSRLNFNSVNSQSV
-938 MMMIISLV
+938 MMVLVISLLGITSCV
-946 GLATCI
+946 
-952 GYYFLAKKKKEN
+952 GYYFITKKKKEN

>member
-26 TAMKAQAVEEETQT
+26 TTMKAQAAEEETQT

-48 NFPVEGQGSVNGYT
+48 DFPVDGQGSVNGYT

-103 IISNTALKERIT
+103 IVSNTTLKERIT

-130 SAKIYVADNADFTD
+130 SAKVYVANNADFTD
-144 AYSQDFKNSISTTS
+144 AYSQDFKDSISTTS

-177 EFACNDSVSSSNGF
+177 EFACNDSVSSTNGF

-201 DSVDELQSLTISGDI
+201 DSVDELKSLTISGDI
-216 SDYVAG
+216 TDYVAG
-222 STFNFNRV
+222 STFTFNRV
-230 ATAHYSNSGDKEVTS
+230 ATAHYTSGDKEVTS
-245 GLSFTLNGEPMKEG
+245 GLSFTLNGEPIKEG

-265 FVGNNLPL
+265 FVGSNLPL
-273 VVTYTDEKKATIS
+273 VVTYTDEKNATIS

-320 ATIED
+320 ATVED
-325 EYANQSVTWTSSHE
+325 EYANQNVTWSSSHE

-368 TATCIVNVSADPLLD
+368 TATCVINVSADPLLD

-402 STMLVKAK
+402 STMMIKAD
-410 AKNIDQPSYLWESTN
+410 AQNVDQPSYLWETTN
-425 EEVVKIV
+425 EEIIKITP
-432 ATNESASLSFVGVG
+432 TNESASLSFVGAG

-478 VENGILYKG
+478 VEDGILYTG
-487 DYLNTLTLTP
+487 DYLNSLTLAP
-497 NIRTIGNAKEEIL
+497 NIEKIGNATEKIL

-553 QFVEYTITVYADGVT
+553 QFVEYTITVNEDGVT
-568 RLNWTSRGKISTYA
+568 RLNWTSRGEISAYA

-597 TALWS
+597 TALWA

-620 GLYEKSLPENEGM
+620 GLYEEALPENEETM
-633 ILSEDYQ
+633 LEEDYT
-640 FVANDNGKYLVAF
+640 FVASDNGKYLVAF

-662 ATIEI
+662 DTIEI
-667 INCRTVM
+667 INCRNVM

-688 NKSEK
+688 ISKGSTRAMDVETF
-693 DSSSVMGVEMFN
+693 DSYYVSSSTLVKGT
-705 EYYIDSSSLLNG
+705 
-717 KATLQYIYLGANG
+717 ATLQAVYPDASGSIKGG
-730 TIKCGASKV
+730 TGNNYV
-739 NASIQIEFGNGV
+739 SIQIAFGSEV
-751 KISSVSVKAKQYA
+751 QISSISVKAKQYA

-791 DGDFTSTNI
+791 NGDFESTNI
-800 LLIETL
+800 LLIETP
-806 TTAKRA
+806 TTAKRV
-812 YIESITIVASGEQDI
+812 YIESITVVASGEQDI

-849 TEEKGFCKDTEHD
+849 TEDQGFCKDTEHD
-862 YYGKNTITGAK
+862 YYGKNSMVGAK

-882 QRELFFTNTAYSEEC
+882 QRELFFTNAAYSEEC

-912 LSNYQIQASYQ
+912 LSNYQIQASYP
-923 NNKMNYNSINSQTAT
+923 NNRMNFNSINGQTAT
-938 MMMIISLV
+938 MVMIISLV
-946 GLATCI
+946 GLVTCI
-952 GYYFLAKKKKEN
+952 GYYFLTKKKKEN

>member
-26 TAMKAQAVEEETQT
+26 TAMKAQAAEEETQT

-48 NFPVEGQGSVNGYT
+48 DFPVEGQGSTNRYN
-62 SSFEATNGDYTFTI
+62 SSFSATNGGYTFTI
-76 AKANNN
+76 SCASNNSN
-82 RNSKTWT
+82 KWA
-89 YIAIGTKNNASTAT
+89 YIGIGTKNSASTAT
-103 IISNTALKERIT
+103 IVSDTSLKERIT

-130 SAKIYVADNADFTD
+130 SAKLYVADNADFTD

-158 VTTVEIPS
+158 TTTVEIPS

-177 EFACNDSVSSSNGF
+177 EFACNGSLTSNGF
-191 IHLDQIQYIA
+191 IHLDQVQYIA
-201 DSVDELQSLTISGDI
+201 DSVDELQSLTISGDTT
-216 SDYVAG
+216 DYVAG
-222 STFNFNRV
+222 STFTFNRV

-245 GLSFTLNGEPMKEG
+245 GLSFTLNGEPIKEG

-286 AEPYLVNVNY
+286 AAPYLVNVNY

-306 ETYTLAKNGTVTLI
+306 ETYTLAKNGSIALI
-320 ATIED
+320 ATVED

-357 TTITATATGGK
+357 TTITATAMGGK

-402 STMLVKAK
+402 STMLIKAK
-410 AKNIDQPSYLWESTN
+410 AQNIDQPSYLWETTN

-432 ATNESASLSFVGVG
+432 ATNESATLSFVGAG

-465 TQSAVTSLTLTSS
+465 TQSVVTSLTLTSS

-497 NIRTIGNAKEEIL
+497 NIQTIGNATEEIL

-517 VASILKEQTSGN
+517 VAPILKEQTSGN

-540 TTIITATSAYTSS
+540 TTIVTATSAYTSS
-553 QFVEYTITVYADGVT
+553 QFVEYTITVHEDSVT
-568 RLNWTSRGKISTYA
+568 RLNWTGRGEISAYA
-582 GTALKDAV
+582 GTALKDAI
-590 DMSQWKF
+590 DISQWKF
-597 TALWS
+597 TALWA

-620 GLYEKSLPENEGM
+620 GLYEKSLPEIEGM

-640 FVANDNGKYLVAF
+640 FVASDNGKYLVAF

-688 NKSEK
+688 ISKGSNRAMDVETFDSYYV
-693 DSSSVMGVEMFN
+693 SSSTLVKGT
-705 EYYIDSSSLLNG
+705 
-717 KATLQYIYLGANG
+717 ATLQAVYPDASGSIKGG
-730 TIKCGASKV
+730 TGTY
-739 NASIQIEFGNGV
+739 NTSIQVAFGSGV
-751 KISSVSVKAKQYA
+751 EISSVSVKAKQYA
-764 EDENTL
+764 KDENTL

-791 DGDFTSTNI
+791 NGDFTSTNI

-837 KYIDTYLHMNDY
+837 KYIDTYLHMDDY
-849 TEEKGFCKDTEHD
+849 TEDQGFCKDTEHD

-882 QRELFFTNTAYSEEC
+882 QRELFFTNAAYSEEC

-903 AIANGETIQ
+903 AIANGEAIQ

-923 NNKMNYNSINSQTAT
+923 NNKINYNSINNQTAT

-952 GYYFLAKKKKEN
+952 GYYFLAKEKKEN

>member
-8 KCFGLLLV
+8 KCFELLLV

-26 TAMKAQAVEEETQT
+26 TAMKAQAAEEETQT

-48 NFPVEGQGSVNGYT
+48 NFPVEGQGSVSSYT

-103 IISNTALKERIT
+103 IVSNTALKERIT

-158 VTTVEIPS
+158 TTTVEIPS

-177 EFACNDSVSSSNGF
+177 EFACNGSLTSNGF

-201 DSVDELQSLTISGDI
+201 NPVDELQSLTISGETT
-216 SDYVAG
+216 DYVAG
-222 STFNFNRV
+222 STFTFNRV

-245 GLSFTLNGEPMKEG
+245 GLSFTLNGEPIKEG

-265 FVGNNLPL
+265 FIGNNLPL

-286 AEPYLVNVNY
+286 AAPYLVNVNY

-306 ETYTLAKNGTVTLI
+306 ETYTLAKNGTIALI
-320 ATIED
+320 ATVED

-357 TTITATATGGK
+357 TTITATAMGGK
-368 TATCIVNVSADPLLD
+368 TATCIVNVSVDPLLD

-402 STMLVKAK
+402 STMLIKAK
-410 AKNIDQPSYLWESTN
+410 AQNIDQPSYLWETTN

-432 ATNESASLSFVGVG
+432 ATNESATLSFVGAG

-465 TQSAVTSLTLTSS
+465 TQSVVTSLTLTSS
-478 VENGILYKG
+478 VENGNLYTG
-487 DYLNTLTLTP
+487 DNLNTLTLTP
-497 NIRTIGNAKEEIL
+497 NIHTIGNATEEIL

-540 TTIITATSAYTSS
+540 TTIVTATSAYTSS
-553 QFVEYTITVYADGVT
+553 QFVEYTITVHEDSVT
-568 RLNWTSRGKISTYA
+568 RLNWTGRGEISAYA
-582 GTALKDAV
+582 GTALKDAI
-590 DMSQWKF
+590 DISQWKF
-597 TALWS
+597 TALWA

-640 FVANDNGKYLVAF
+640 FVASDNGKYLVAF

-681 ATYDFSS
+681 ATYDFSNITKGS
-688 NKSEK
+688 TRAMDVETFDSYYV
-693 DSSSVMGVEMFN
+693 SSSTLVKGT
-705 EYYIDSSSLLNG
+705 
-717 KATLQYIYLGANG
+717 ATLQAIYPNASRSIKGG
-730 TIKCGASKV
+730 TG
-739 NASIQIEFGNGV
+739 NNYASIQITFDNEV
-751 KISSVSVKAKQYA
+751 QISSVSVKAKQYA

-776 QTLTDTMTSYDFSVA
+776 QTLTDTMASYDFSVA
-791 DGDFTSTNI
+791 NGDFTSTNI

-882 QRELFFTNTAYSEEC
+882 QRELFFTNAAYSEEC

-903 AIANGETIQ
+903 AIANGEAIQ